1 MAWLKL
7 KGKLPTKKGYSG
19 KSSGAQ
25 KMFLLSVILGFAF
38 VMFGIFDPEPVP
50 SHMPWQLVAGG
61 FMVLAGLAAESS
73 IYMFKGRSP
82 VLAGR
87 NFKASLWSTD
97 PSASASAPM
106 SGRTVTND
114 IWYLE
119 GFRAWKVYS
128 EGGKRNGIAI
138 IPRYFWHK
146 GGMTVHVAADFEEVS
161 YHMLPPS
168 IQKALDRLENFDK
181 DTSPILWFRIPNNTF
196 RYTIEIHAK
205 EKIMEGIKDI
215 IADRDAANTA
225 YNDIVELLGSYREN
239 FKVDQRYM
247 RKGKRFVS
255 REPREEEYSEQQ

>member
-1 MAWLKL
+1 
-7 KGKLPTKKGYSG
+7 
-19 KSSGAQ
+19 
-25 KMFLLSVILGFAF
+25 MFLLAVILGFTF
-38 VMFGIFDPEPVP
+38 VMFGIFDPQPVP
-50 SHMPWQLVAGG
+50 SNFPWQLIAGG
-61 FMVLAGLAAESS
+61 FMVLSGIVAESS
-73 IYMFKGRSP
+73 IYIFKSHSP
-82 VLAGR
+82 VLVGR

-97 PSASASAPM
+97 PAASASTTM

-119 GFRAWKVYS
+119 GFRALKLYS

-138 IPRYFWHK
+138 IPRYFWHR

-161 YHMLPPS
+161 YHALPPS
-168 IQKALDRLENFDK
+168 IQKAVNRLENFDR

-205 EKIMEGIKDI
+205 EKVVEGMKDI
-215 IADRDAANTA
+215 IADRDAQSTS
-225 YNDIVELLGSYREN
+225 YNDIVELLGTYREN

-255 REPREEEYSEQQ
+255 REPKEEEFNNEQQ